1 MSYTFLGPQGSG
13 KGTQADILAEKIGYV
28 HISSGEILREM
39 AKTSGEIKKMLEEGA
54 IVPDEDT
61 LGYIDEYVQKHGYD
75 FDKVIFDGYPRK
87 VNQYVLLKNFLAQK
101 GKSLEKV
108 VYLSLSDESAVS
120 RLSSRLTCRVCGKVY
135 NTITNPPQELG
146 KCECGGELF
155 QREDDNPIAI
165 GKRLAVYH
173 ENTIPVL
180 ELARK
185 DGLLLEVD
193 GEQSIEKIASDLE
206 TALKISK

>member
-108 VYLSLSDESAVS
+108 V
-120 RLSSRLTCRVCGKVY
+120 
-135 NTITNPPQELG
+135 
-146 KCECGGELF
+146 
-155 QREDDNPIAI
+155 
-165 GKRLAVYH
+165 
-173 ENTIPVL
+173 
-180 ELARK
+180 
-185 DGLLLEVD
+185 
-193 GEQSIEKIASDLE
+193 
-206 TALKISK
+206 